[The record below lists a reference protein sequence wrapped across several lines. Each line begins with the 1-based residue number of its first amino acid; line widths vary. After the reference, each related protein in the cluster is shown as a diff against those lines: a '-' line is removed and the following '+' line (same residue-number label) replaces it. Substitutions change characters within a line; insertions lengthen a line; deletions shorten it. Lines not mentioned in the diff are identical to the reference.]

1 MVVHN
6 QLEAIVAT
14 DINFGDFTAL
24 LTIIRHQKE
33 NYFLLWRYCSG
44 VTFSHLYKWG

>member
-6 QLEAIVAT
+6 QREAIVAT
-14 DINFGDFTAL
+14 DINFGDLTAL
-24 LTIIRHQKE
+24 LTIIRHQKK